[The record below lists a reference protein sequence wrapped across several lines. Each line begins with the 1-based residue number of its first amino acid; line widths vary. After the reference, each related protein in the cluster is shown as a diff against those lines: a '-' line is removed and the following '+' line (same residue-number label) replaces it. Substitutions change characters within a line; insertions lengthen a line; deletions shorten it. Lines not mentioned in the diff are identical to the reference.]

1 MNAPSPH
8 PNGDWLDALLR
19 EDARGYIDD
28 SGFTDRV
35 TAALPIR
42 GQLSLNGSARQLWP
56 LAMTALACVIA
67 FAIMPDAKLIL
78 EALADSASL
87 HLAPSAT
94 LALAVTVGVLYW
106 ISIAGALDES

>member
-1 MNAPSPH
+1 MNSQRQN
-8 PNGDWLDALLR
+8 PNGDWIDALLR

-28 SGFTDRV
+28 GGFTDRV
-35 TAALPIR
+35 TAALPVR
-42 GQLSLNGSARQLWP
+42 YRFSPNRSARRLWP

-67 FAIMPDAKLIL
+67 FAVMPDARLIL
-78 EALADSASL
+78 EALADPASL

-94 LALAVTVGVLYW
+94 LAFAVTVGVLYW